1 MSVTGA
7 LNSTSHTSRYVR
19 YPCRRIFFPHSSPLP
34 VVRFSEAL
42 SRRGLQNHWGWLA
55 PSGEK
60 ISPRTNQRFSQNLGV
75 ILSWTDQVPS
85 ALRTMESYRRL
96 LLTLVTS
103 PVTGRGKGPFE
114 KIPECK
120 HLHNNNV
127 RGGAAPESCETQHF
141 SYNCN
146 SCW

>member
-103 PVTGRGKGPFE
+103 PVTGRGKGALTSPGESGGHFRPHT
-114 KIPECK
+114 PEGVERT
-120 HLHNNNV
+120 LLLLEMARQN
-127 RGGAAPESCETQHF
+127 
-141 SYNCN
+141 
-146 SCW
+146 